1 MENPYVAQAKLKRLC
16 KYLPVACNHLNGEY
30 TPHAFLDTKIEYKPV
45 FRLGSNFK
53 ESLSM
58 MQQIEELCSR
68 FPGLDCGSCGA
79 PTCRTLAEDIVKGE
93 ASERDCIFVLR
104 KYMDQIPEDLLHQ
117 TEEEHET

>member
-1 MENPYVAQAKLKRLC
+1 
-16 KYLPVACNHLNGEY
+16 
-30 TPHAFLDTKIEYKPV
+30 
-45 FRLGSNFK
+45 
-53 ESLSM
+53 M